1 MPCRI
6 EQHMMCR
13 CRYPPETY
21 VSYLNSATVQAA
33 IGAYVN
39 YTEEST
45 AVALAFNTTGDDGRL
60 DGITSNF
67 RALVRQGV
75 AVNPPPRYLYQSA
88 THIRLGHNDI
98 RRRRLQQ

>member
-1 MPCRI
+1 
-6 EQHMMCR
+6 MMCT

-60 DGITSNF
+60 DGITTNF
-67 RALVRQGV
+67 RGLVRQGV
-75 AVNPPPRYLYQSA
+75 AVNSSPRYMYQSA
-88 THIRLGHNDI
+88 AHIRIDHNDI
-98 RRRRLQQ
+98 RRCRLQQ

>member
-1 MPCRI
+1 
-6 EQHMMCR
+6 MMCT

-60 DGITSNF
+60 DGITTNF
-67 RALVRQGV
+67 RGLLRQGV
-75 AVNPPPRYLYQSA
+75 AVILPLCYMYRSA
-88 THIRLGHNDI
+88 AHIRIGHNDI
-98 RRRRLQQ
+98 RRCRLQQ

>member
-1 MPCRI
+1 M
-6 EQHMMCR
+6 
-13 CRYPPETY
+13 
-21 VSYLNSATVQAA
+21 QAA

-60 DGITSNF
+60 DGITTDF

-75 AVNPPPRYLYQSA
+75 AVNSPPLYKDQFA
-88 THIRLGHNDI
+88 AHIRVGHNDI
-98 RRRRLQQ
+98 RRCRLQQ